1 MPPLAQ
7 VEVTVPYR
15 STYDFGIGVD
25 LATGSP
31 MGPAAAGDVSGVT
44 GAHGAK
50 TGFQISRITST
61 ADLEKSLGISVEA
74 SGGCGCF
81 GASARMDSAKNSKVQ
96 SSSLFMAITAQ
107 VQLENLSIDDP
118 RLTPSAVELAGR
130 PDVFSGRFGNMFV
143 RGIVRGGLFVAVLRF
158 DTRSSEE
165 TEKISAKLSG
175 SYGAISAEASTNI
188 TEVQKEYRSDLFISV
203 YHEGGPI
210 DLTMGEVTDPREM
223 YVMLQA
229 WLKSFQDDPVK
240 NSVPYTVTLAPVAI
254 ANGPT
259 PPNAAE
265 IQHAQDVLVMCAKER
280 SRLLDGYNL
289 MSYMLQN
296 PACYE
301 FVPPVAQAD
310 VARALTGFQLDLEAR
325 RWPPLVPQ

>member
-1 MPPLAQ
+1 
-7 VEVTVPYR
+7 
-15 STYDFGIGVD
+15 
-25 LATGSP
+25 
-31 MGPAAAGDVSGVT
+31 
-44 GAHGAK
+44 
-50 TGFQISRITST
+50 
-61 ADLEKSLGISVEA
+61 
-74 SGGCGCF
+74 
-81 GASARMDSAKNSKVQ
+81 MDSAKNSKVQ

-165 TEKISAKLSG
+165 SEKISAKLSG
-175 SYGAISAEASTNI
+175 SYGAFSAEASTNI
-188 TEVQKEYRSDLFISV
+188 SEVQKEYRSDLFISV

-310 VARALTGFQLDLEAR
+310 VARALTGFQLDLESR